1 VPHSQRPRALPCP
14 AIRLDPYSN
23 ADTHRRCRQAGGCRL
38 ARVPSPAS
46 PVARV
51 VDAAARQGV
60 QLDVV
65 SFEQSTHTAQEA
77 AAAVGAELG
86 QIVKSLVF
94 VAPAA
99 DGPEAC
105 LALVSG
111 VSTVD
116 VPRLA
121 AVLGVPRLRRS
132 TADEAREL
140 TGFSIGGI
148 PPFGHG
154 RPLRTVMDPAL
165 EQYATVWAAAGTAKA
180 VFPVEPAALRSLANA
195 IVAPIAAAPAQAPAA
210 QPASAPAEA

>member
-1 VPHSQRPRALPCP
+1 MPG
-14 AIRLDPYSN
+14 
-23 ADTHRRCRQAGGCRL
+23 QA
-38 ARVPSPAS
+38 ST
-46 PVARV
+46 VARV
-51 VDAAARQGV
+51 VEAAAQQGV
-60 QLDVV
+60 RLEVV

-94 VAPAA
+94 VAPAS

-121 AVLGVPRLRRS
+121 AVLRVPRLRRS
-132 TADEAREL
+132 TADEARQL
-140 TGFSIGGI
+140 TGYNIGGI
-148 PPFGHG
+148 PPFGHV

-165 EQYATVWAAAGTAKA
+165 EQYPTVWAAAGTAKA
-180 VFPVEPAALRSLANA
+180 VFPVEPLTLKRLANA
-195 IVAPIAAAPAQAPAA
+195 IVAPIAAGPAQAHAA
-210 QPASAPAEA
+210 QPASTPAEA

>member
-1 VPHSQRPRALPCP
+1 M
-14 AIRLDPYSN
+14 
-23 ADTHRRCRQAGGCRL
+23 
-38 ARVPSPAS
+38 PSPGS
-46 PVARV
+46 SVARV
-51 VDAAARQGV
+51 IAAAARHGL
-60 QLDVV
+60 QLEVV
-65 SFEQSTHTAQEA
+65 SFAQSTHTAQEA

-94 VAPAA
+94 VAPPP
-99 DGPEAC
+99 DGPEPC

-132 TADEAREL
+132 TADEARRL

-148 PPFGHG
+148 PPFGHD

-165 EQYATVWAAAGTAKA
+165 NGYANVWAAAGTANA
-180 VFPVEPAALRSLANA
+180 VFAVEPAALRTLADA
-195 IVAPIAAAPAQAPAA
+195 IVAPIAARMTEGHAA
-210 QPASAPAEA
+210 QPASSSVEV